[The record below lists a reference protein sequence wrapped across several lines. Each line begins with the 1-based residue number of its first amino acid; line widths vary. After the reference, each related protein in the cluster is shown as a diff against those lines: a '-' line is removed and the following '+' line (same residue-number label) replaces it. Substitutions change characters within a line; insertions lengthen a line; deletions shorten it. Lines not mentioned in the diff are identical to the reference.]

1 MKIAHFVCVCACC
14 VRIEYVFMYVFNIVC
29 VFYVTSENYFSHSK
43 IAYSEDTI
51 TFCTI
56 YQKKKKL
63 NILINLDNFIITV

>member
-56 YQKKKKL
+56 YQKKKTKY
-63 NILINLDNFIITV
+63 FH